1 MVIGIIIW
9 GIIWGFVCCKIVENK
24 GYDWGLWFLW
34 GFLFSFIAA
43 IVALSKPQA
52 TPASYSISD
61 DDAPNKKTV
70 EKAQLASNAGTWS
83 CFFCGKENYNYTGT
97 CSCGKTKQDSEQ
109 ARLNTKMAAEK
120 LQGSMVIDE
129 MEPKSADIEITEKN
143 PPVIRSS
150 KNSEKKT
157 VQTPEAMEKN
167 IELVKQL
174 KELLD
179 MEAITKEEFDIKK
192 KELLNL

>member
-1 MVIGIIIW
+1 M
-9 GIIWGFVCCKIVENK
+9 
-24 GYDWGLWFLW
+24 
-34 GFLFSFIAA
+34 
-43 IVALSKPQA
+43 
-52 TPASYSISD
+52 T
-61 DDAPNKKTV
+61 
-70 EKAQLASNAGTWS
+70 
-83 CFFCGKENYNYTGT
+83 
-97 CSCGKTKQDSEQ
+97 
-109 ARLNTKMAAEK
+109 AEK

-129 MEPKSADIEITEKN
+129 METKSADIEITEKN
-143 PPVIRSS
+143 SPVIRSS

-157 VQTPEAMEKN
+157 VQTAEAMEKN

>member
-1 MVIGIIIW
+1 M
-9 GIIWGFVCCKIVENK
+9 
-24 GYDWGLWFLW
+24 
-34 GFLFSFIAA
+34 
-43 IVALSKPQA
+43 
-52 TPASYSISD
+52 T
-61 DDAPNKKTV
+61 
-70 EKAQLASNAGTWS
+70 
-83 CFFCGKENYNYTGT
+83 
-97 CSCGKTKQDSEQ
+97 
-109 ARLNTKMAAEK
+109 AEK

-143 PPVIRSS
+143 PPVIHSS